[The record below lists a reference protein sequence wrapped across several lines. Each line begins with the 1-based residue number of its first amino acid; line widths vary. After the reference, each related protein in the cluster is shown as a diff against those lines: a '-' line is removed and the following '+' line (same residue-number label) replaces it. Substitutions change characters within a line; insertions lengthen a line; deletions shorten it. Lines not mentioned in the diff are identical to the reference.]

1 MTTGIDP
8 VGPGMVATVVTMLEL
23 TARPRPGAIRALP
36 FRLDRWHQPSPDAYR
51 ALFRRVG
58 APWLWFSRLVLD
70 DAALAAILVDPAVEV
85 HVVRDRH
92 GIEVG
97 FVELDFQAG
106 DSALIRYFGV
116 IPELTGRGVGGWLMA
131 HCLALAWRPGIERVQ
146 VNTCTLDH
154 PAALGFYRRHGFV
167 AVGRAVERFPD
178 PRLTGLIAEDQ
189 APHIPIIR
197 PIIRA
202 D

>member
-1 MTTGIDP
+1 MTAGIDP

-23 TARPRPGAIRALP
+23 TARPRPGAIRSLP
-36 FRLDRWHQPSPDAYR
+36 FRLDHWRRPSPEAYR

-58 APWLWFSRLVLD
+58 APWLWFSRLIID
-70 DAALAAILVDPAVEV
+70 DAALAAILADPAVEV
-85 HVVRDRH
+85 HVVRDRR

-97 FVELDFQAG
+97 FVELDFHAG
-106 DSALIRYFGV
+106 DSALISYFGIV
-116 IPELTGRGVGGWLMA
+116 PELIGRGVGGWLMA
-131 HCLALAWRPGIERVQ
+131 RSLTLAWRPGIERVR

-154 PAALGFYRRHGFV
+154 PSALGFYRRRGFI
-167 AVGRAVERFPD
+167 ATGRAVECFPD

-197 PIIRA
+197 DR
-202 D
+202 

>member
-1 MTTGIDP
+1 MAAGIDM
-8 VGPGMVATVVTMLEL
+8 VDPGMLATVVTTLDL
-23 TARPRPGAIRALP
+23 TTRPRPGAMRPAP
-36 FRLDRWHQPSPDAYR
+36 FRLDHWRQPSPDAYR

-58 APWLWFSRLVLD
+58 APWLWFSRLIID
-70 DAALAAILVDPAVEV
+70 DAALAAILGEPRREV
-85 HVVRDRH
+85 HVVRDRQ

-97 FVELDFQAG
+97 FVELDFQLDG
-106 DSALIRYFGV
+106 LALISYFGL

-131 HCLALAWRPGIERVQ
+131 HSLALAWRPGIERVR

-167 AVGRAVERFPD
+167 AVSRAVERFPD

-197 PIIRA
+197 A

>member
-1 MTTGIDP
+1 MAAGIDT
-8 VGPGMVATVVTMLEL
+8 VEPGMVATVVTTLDL
-23 TARPRPGAIRALP
+23 VARPRPGAMRPLP
-36 FRLDRWHQPSPDAYR
+36 FRLDHWRRPTPDAYR

-58 APWLWFSRLVLD
+58 APWLWFSRLIVD
-70 DAALAAILVDPAVEV
+70 DQALAAILDEPRREV

-92 GIEVG
+92 AIEVG
-97 FVELDFQAG
+97 FVELDFQG
-106 DSALIRYFGV
+106 DGVALISYFGI
-116 IPELTGRGVGGWLMA
+116 IPELIGRGVGGWLMA
-131 HCLALAWRPGIERVQ
+131 HSLALAWRPGVERVR

-154 PAALGFYRRHGFV
+154 PSALGFYRRHGFV

-197 PIIRA
+197 A